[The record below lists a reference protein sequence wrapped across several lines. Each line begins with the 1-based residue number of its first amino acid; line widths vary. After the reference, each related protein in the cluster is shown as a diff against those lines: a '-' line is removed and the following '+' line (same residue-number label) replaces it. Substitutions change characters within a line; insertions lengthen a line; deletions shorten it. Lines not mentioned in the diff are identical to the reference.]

1 MKCELCPR
9 RCGVDRSA
17 GERGFC
23 GAPDEVFVARSA
35 LHFWEEPPISGE
47 RGSGTIFFTYC
58 PLRCSYCQNAALAL
72 GAHGRAVTCE
82 DLVAMMLD
90 LQQQGALNI
99 NCVTPTHYA
108 PQIREALREAREVGL
123 ALPCV
128 WNTSGY
134 ETREAIE
141 LNRGLI
147 DVYLTDFKYATPERA
162 RAYSSASDYVEVAT
176 AALDAMVEACGEAT
190 YDEVDAMPRMVRG
203 VIVRHL
209 LLPGGLEDSK
219 AVVKL
224 IHERYGSSVRLSLMN
239 QYTPLL
245 ASLAQEGDVRA
256 GKVLAQH
263 PELAQRTCD
272 EDYER
277 LLDYADA
284 LGIEDYFW
292 QEGET
297 DSESFIPSFD
307 FTGVITKTSSE
318 TLSEVG
324 SPDGGSVGSPVRI
337 S

>member
-17 GERGFC
+17 GERGYC
-23 GAPDEVFVARSA
+23 GAPDEIVVARSA

-58 PLRCSYCQNAALAL
+58 PLRCSYCQNAELAL
-72 GAHGRAVTCE
+72 GAHGVAVTC
-82 DLVAMMLD
+82 DDVAAMMLD
-90 LQQQGALNI
+90 LQRQGALNI

-108 PQIREALREAREVGL
+108 PAIREALRRVRKAGL
-123 ALPCV
+123 DVPCV

-141 LNRGLI
+141 LNRGFV
-147 DVYLTDFKYATPERA
+147 DVYLTDFKYATSERA
-162 RAYSSASDYVEVAT
+162 RAYSAAPDYVDVAI
-176 AALDAMVEACGEAT
+176 AALDAMVAAVGEAC
-190 YDEVDAMPRMVRG
+190 YDEVDEMPRMLRG

-224 IHERYGSSVRLSLMN
+224 IHERYGTAVRLSLMN

-245 ASLAQEGDVRA
+245 ASLAQKGDVRA
-256 GKVLAQH
+256 CKVLAAH
-263 PELAQRTCD
+263 PELEQKTLY

-284 LGIEDYFW
+284 LGVEDYFW
-292 QEGET
+292 QDGET

-307 FTGVITKTSSE
+307 FTGVIDSESSVAGRGIGGR
-318 TLSEVG
+318 EVV
-324 SPDGGSVGSPVRI
+324 PERI

>member
-1 MKCELCPR
+1 MQCELCPR
-9 RCGVDRSA
+9 RCGVDRSL

-23 GAPDEVFVARSA
+23 GAPDALYVARSA

-58 PLRCSYCQNAALAL
+58 PLRCSYCQNASLAL
-72 GAHGRAVTCE
+72 GAHGREVTCE

-108 PQIREALREAREVGL
+108 PAIREALRQARAAGL
-123 ALPCV
+123 ALPSV

-134 ETREAIE
+134 ETVEAIE
-141 LNRGLI
+141 ANQ
-147 DVYLTDFKYATPERA
+147 DVVDIYLTDFKYASSA
-162 RAYSSASDYVEVAT
+162 RAQAYSGAPDYVDVAI
-176 AALDAMVEACGEAT
+176 AALDAMVATVGET
-190 YDEVDAMPRMVRG
+190 SYDEVDDMPRMLRG

-219 AVVKL
+219 AVVRL
-224 IHERYGSSVRLSLMN
+224 IHERYGSAVCLSLMN

-256 GKVLAQH
+256 CKVLAKH
-263 PELAQRTCD
+263 PELGEGTRD

-277 LLDYADA
+277 LLDYADT
-284 LGIEDYFW
+284 LGVEDYFW
-292 QEGET
+292 QEGGT

-307 FTGVITKTSSE
+307 FTGVITTASADAPC
-318 TLSEVG
+318 EVG
-324 SPDGGSVGSPVRI
+324 SPTEGSIGSPVRI